1 MKKAILLLCLLV
13 PMMANAGFLSG
24 AFALL
29 KFSGSTIECA
39 CDARLATV
47 VNSLY
52 ESTSEYYTTELTFS
66 NDKNKITVS
75 LTCKE
80 NPAINK
86 YITLSRNNCKISS
99 KEDASD
105 SEKIYFIQSDNTSF
119 GYLYNSE
126 SDKCAIFIGTDR
138 NKQHFIEIYPRSIE
152 AYNSE
157 GKPLYDDGSK
167 ADCGTIRAWFR
178 YVTSYWKN
186 N

>member
-52 ESTSEYYTTELTFS
+52 ESTSEYYTAELTFS

-75 LTCKE
+75 LTCEE
-80 NPAINK
+80 NPSINR
-86 YITLSRNNCKISS
+86 YITFPKNNCKISN
-99 KEDASD
+99 EDISD
-105 SEKIYFIQSDNTSF
+105 SEKMYKIKSGNAAF
-119 GYLYNSE
+119 GYLYESE
-126 SDKCAIFIGTDR
+126 SGNCWIIITTNIK
-138 NKQHFIEIYPRSIE
+138 KQYVEILPLSIE

-157 GKPLYDDGSK
+157 GKPLYDDGTK
-167 ADCGTIRAWFR
+167 ADCGTIQSWFR
-178 YVTSYWKN
+178 YVTSHWKN

>member
-13 PMMANAGFLSG
+13 PMMANAGFLAG
-24 AFALL
+24 LIALS
-29 KFSGSTIECA
+29 KYSGSTIECA
-39 CDARLATV
+39 CNARLATGE
-47 VNSLY
+47 NKARGDY
-52 ESTSEYYTTELTFS
+52 FYAELTFS

-75 LTCKE
+75 LTCEE

-138 NKQHFIEIYPRSIE
+138 NKQHFIEIYPRSIK

-157 GKPLYDDGSK
+157 GNPLYDDGTK
-167 ADCGTIRAWFR
+167 ADCGTIQSWFE

-186 N
+186 Y

>member
-13 PMMANAGFLSG
+13 PMMANAGFLAG
-24 AFALL
+24 LIALS
-29 KFSGSTIECA
+29 KYSGSTIECA
-39 CDARLATV
+39 CNARLATGENKV
-47 VNSLY
+47 RGEYLY
-52 ESTSEYYTTELTFS
+52 AELTFS

-152 AYNSE
+152 AYNYE
-157 GKPLYDDGSK
+157 GKQLYDDGSK

-178 YVTSYWKN
+178 YVTSHWKN

>member
-39 CDARLATV
+39 CNARLATGENKV
-47 VNSLY
+47 RG
-52 ESTSEYYTTELTFS
+52 EYFYAELTFS

-75 LTCKE
+75 LTCEE
-80 NPAINK
+80 NPSINR
-86 YITLSRNNCKISS
+86 YITFPKNNCKISN
-99 KEDASD
+99 EDISD
-105 SEKIYFIQSDNTSF
+105 SEKMYKIKSGNAAF
-119 GYLYNSE
+119 GYLYESE
-126 SDKCAIFIGTDR
+126 SGNCWIIITTNIK
-138 NKQHFIEIYPRSIE
+138 KQYVEILPLSIE

-157 GKPLYDDGSK
+157 GNPLYDDGSK
-167 ADCGTIRAWFR
+167 ADCGTIRAWFE

-186 N
+186 Y